1 VASSNSPPVFCFQRT
16 LRPELQPY
24 LQPLV
29 DEIYYEICKIDTGE
43 TMKKHAQQEQPR
55 FPLTDDPVVN
65 HPSNSHKA
73 GIYEI
78 RVSGQLDEKWSDWF
92 DGMQVKLLENG
103 EMVLRGAILDQ
114 AALMGVLNKL
124 GRLNLALISLR
135 KVKTKNLRRK

>member
-1 VASSNSPPVFCFQRT
+1 
-16 LRPELQPY
+16 
-24 LQPLV
+24 
-29 DEIYYEICKIDTGE
+29 
-43 TMKKHAQQEQPR
+43 MKKHAQQEQPR
-55 FPLTDDPVVN
+55 FPLTADPVVN
-65 HPSNSHKA
+65 HPSDSHEA

-92 DGMQVKLLENG
+92 EGMQVKLLKNG

-135 KVKTKNLRRK
+135 KVKTKNLRRKK